1 MSSDLCF
8 CGSVLTLH
16 HRVVPMYVLVMS
28 CPPEGEAEGAEQGES
43 IEAMSS
49 WRSRALGGQVSPADS
64 LGSLGAVSEHAPAV
78 GQGTQGTQALAA
90 LTRQHQTWLG
100 ANRT

>member
-1 MSSDLCF
+1 MLLWVCPDSSPPRGPHVCAGD
-8 CGSVLTLH
+8 VL
-16 HRVVPMYVLVMS
+16 
-28 CPPEGEAEGAEQGES
+28 PPEGEAEGTEQGES